1 VLFADADAA
10 GESGFDP
17 MARLVDYDAVYR
29 APDEFNEAVG
39 DVVERLLASNG
50 LDVEDVDAYWVN
62 EAFAAQSVY
71 AMERLGIPRDRLNP
85 LGGAIAFG
93 HPIGASGGMLA
104 TSLAYQFVA
113 EDLDYGLVGM
123 SVGGGGAIMSLWE
136 Q

>member
-1 VLFADADAA
+1 
-10 GESGFDP
+10 
-17 MARLVDYDAVYR
+17 
-29 APDEFNEAVG
+29 
-39 DVVERLLASNG
+39 
-50 LDVEDVDAYWVN
+50 
-62 EAFAAQSVY
+62 
-71 AMERLGIPRDRLNP
+71 MERLGVPRDRLNP

-136 Q
+136 R